1 MNARQAV
8 WEVARREIVERSRSR
23 ALHISLAVLLL
34 FAVGGAVA
42 AARLRGHT
50 PTDKIAVAGARSAAL
65 EPAIQLQATAAG
77 RRVYLRELASQAAA
91 ARQVR
96 NGTVALALIDGDRIL
111 VKSSRTGPAVR
122 EVQNAVAAQNLFD
135 RLRRSG
141 LTQAQA
147 LNALS
152 PAALP
157 IDVLAPNARNTP
169 DNQNL
174 IIFCVFALFMVV
186 ILSGQAVAQGVT
198 EEKSSRVV
206 ELLLTT
212 ISPRRLLA
220 GKVLGIGALGL
231 CVMLL
236 AGGAALAAGSLAGG
250 AGLPSAAPKAIA
262 FAVLWFV
269 LGYILFSVAYAAV
282 GATVSRQE
290 DLATAQLPIYIV
302 AAAGLMLANV
312 VTSTSPDGTLAN
324 VTAFLPPFSPMIVPA
339 RMVVGHMS
347 WLAFT
352 AAVAIDLLAT
362 AALILLAAR
371 IYERSILQTGARVK
385 LAHVLTTRSHLEGAE
400 AAYRRAD
407 DRGDS
412 QGAFNLGILL
422 EERGELE
429 GAEGAY
435 RRADERGDLEGACN
449 LGVLLEERG
458 ELEGAEAAYRR
469 ADQRGDG
476 DGASNLG
483 VLLEERG
490 ELEGA
495 EAAYRRADQRGSAE
509 GAYNLGDLL
518 EQRGDLQ
525 GAEAAY
531 RRADERGDGGGAFNL
546 GVLLQQR
553 GELEGA
559 EAAYRRA
566 VRSDDPDVAGRA
578 LEALQTLT
586 GADTSQN
593 RLSRDVR
600 GRCPQPY
607 AGSSRAPR

>member
-1 MNARQAV
+1 MSARRAV

-34 FAVGGAVA
+34 LAVGGAVA

-50 PTDKIAVAGARSAAL
+50 PTDKIAVAGARSVAL

-77 RRVYLRELASQAAA
+77 RRVHVRELASQAAA

-157 IDVLAPNARNTP
+157 IDVLAPNGRNTP

-186 ILSGQAVAQGVT
+186 MLSGQAVAQGVT

-250 AGLPSAAPKAIA
+250 AGLPSAPKTIA
-262 FAVLWFV
+262 FVVLWFV

-290 DLATAQLPIYIV
+290 DLATAQLPVYIV
-302 AAAGLMLANV
+302 AAAGLMLANF

-352 AAVAIDLLAT
+352 AAVAMDILAT

-385 LAHVLTTRSHLEGAE
+385 LAHVLTTRSHVKGAE
-400 AAYRRAD
+400 A
-407 DRGDS
+407 
-412 QGAFNLGILL
+412 
-422 EERGELE
+422 
-429 GAEGAY
+429 AY
-435 RRADERGDLEGACN
+435 RRADERGDLEGAFN
-449 LGVLLEERG
+449 LGVLLEQRG

-469 ADQRGDG
+469 ADERGSAEGASNLGVLLEDRGELEGAEAAYRRADERGDG
-476 DGASNLG
+476 GGASNLG

-495 EAAYRRADQRGSAE
+495 EAAYRRADERGSAE

-531 RRADERGDGGGAFNL
+531 RRADERGDGSGAFNL

-553 GELEGA
+553 GEQEGA

-578 LEALQTLT
+578 VEALQTLT
-586 GADTSQN
+586 GDTSQN
-593 RLSRDVR
+593 RLYVDAKR
-600 GRCPQPY
+600 
-607 AGSSRAPR
+607 

>member
-1 MNARQAV
+1 MSARQAV

-34 FAVGGAVA
+34 LAVGGAVA

-50 PTDKIAVAGARSAAL
+50 PTDTIAVAGARSVAL

-77 RRVYLRELASQAAA
+77 RRVHLRELASQAAA
-91 ARQVR
+91 AGQVR

-135 RLRRSG
+135 RLRRTG

-174 IIFCVFALFMVV
+174 ILFCVFALYAMVMF
-186 ILSGQAVAQGVT
+186 SGQAVAQGVT

-220 GKVLGIGALGL
+220 GKVLGIGAIGLGL
-231 CVMLL
+231 MLL
-236 AGGAALAAGSLAGG
+236 PGAAALVAGSLAGG
-250 AGLPSAAPKAIA
+250 AGLPPAAPEAIA
-262 FAVLWFV
+262 LVVLWFV

-290 DLATAQLPIYIV
+290 DLATAQAPLLIV
-302 AAAGLMLANV
+302 AIAGLVLANI
-312 VTSTSPDGTLAN
+312 VTASSPDGTLAN

-352 AAVAIDLLAT
+352 TAVAVDILAT
-362 AALILLAAR
+362 AGLILLAAR

-385 LAHVLTTRSHLEGAE
+385 LAHVLTTPSHLEGAE

-407 DRGDS
+407 
-412 QGAFNLGILL
+412 
-422 EERGELE
+422 ERGS
-429 GAEGAY
+429 AEGAF
-435 RRADERGDLEGACN
+435 N
-449 LGVLLEERG
+449 LGVLLEDRG

-469 ADQRGDG
+469 ADERGSAEGASNLGVLLEDRGELEGAEAAYRRADERGDG
-476 DGASNLG
+476 GGASNLG

-495 EAAYRRADQRGSAE
+495 EAAYRRADERGSAE
-509 GAYNLGDLL
+509 GAFNLGDLL

-531 RRADERGDGGGAFNL
+531 RRADERGDGGGAFNF

-578 LEALQTLT
+578 VEALQTLT
-586 GADTSQN
+586 GDTSQN
-593 RLSRDVR
+593 RLYVHAER
-600 GRCPQPY
+600 
-607 AGSSRAPR
+607 